1 MHDALPLLLQARDV
15 SVVSII
21 DDKTLSIPATGESLC
36 RYLGRWNVS
45 ARFNAINRESLD
57 MGTALLAYARRID
70 ANLLVMGGFA
80 HGFERELMLGSA
92 TRDIFRTSLEIAVIL
107 SH

>member
-1 MHDALPLLLQARDV
+1 MQPW
-15 SVVSII
+15 
-21 DDKTLSIPATGESLC
+21 E
-36 RYLGRWNVS
+36 GR
-45 ARFNAINRESLD
+45 RRHR
-57 MGTALLAYARRID
+57 TLAYAKQLD

-92 TRDIFRTSLEIAVIL
+92 TRDIFGRSRDTGFL